1 MIEKD
6 ETKRTQ
12 ALNIA
17 IKIMNQYVNGLGADG
32 GCDEGPGYWTAAG
45 ACVFDGLNLL
55 YDATDGKFNNCL
67 SLSVKFLL

>member
-1 MIEKD
+1 
-6 ETKRTQ
+6 
-12 ALNIA
+12 
-17 IKIMNQYVNGLGADG
+17 MNQYVNGLGADG